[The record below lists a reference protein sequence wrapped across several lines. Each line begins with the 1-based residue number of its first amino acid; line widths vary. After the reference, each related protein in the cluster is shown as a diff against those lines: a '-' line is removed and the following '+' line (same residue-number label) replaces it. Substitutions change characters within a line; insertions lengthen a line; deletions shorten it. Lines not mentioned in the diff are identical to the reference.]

1 MEANFSSVSYR
12 IRIGEPSQL
21 AVRATTEFLF
31 WRIAENTEKRPL
43 SLVIGHYDKRQKY
56 CAYHKPISPLRL
68 KSLASEKKKMG
79 WAKESRLDTLVKPSI
94 FPVEAFLS
102 DLEG

>member
-1 MEANFSSVSYR
+1 MRLKSHARFCS
-12 IRIGEPSQL
+12 GGGTGDCL
-21 AVRATTEFLF
+21 ADHIE
-31 WRIAENTEKRPL
+31 
-43 SLVIGHYDKRQKY
+43 Y
-56 CAYHKPISPLRL
+56 CACHKPISPLRN
-68 KSLASEKKKMG
+68 KPLASKKKKMD